1 VGHTP
6 LPDTLSR
13 IPPLLPCQNDMK
25 RGVNTFDEILEKI
38 FGKKCS
44 FFDIFIIKEIYYEK
58 NYKINRTRFGSFG
71 KQSNQ

>member
-25 RGVNTFDEILEKI
+25 RGVNTFDEILEKF
-38 FGKKCS
+38 FGKLGFPIPRGRS
-44 FFDIFIIKEIYYEK
+44 IY
-58 NYKINRTRFGSFG
+58 IL
-71 KQSNQ
+71 